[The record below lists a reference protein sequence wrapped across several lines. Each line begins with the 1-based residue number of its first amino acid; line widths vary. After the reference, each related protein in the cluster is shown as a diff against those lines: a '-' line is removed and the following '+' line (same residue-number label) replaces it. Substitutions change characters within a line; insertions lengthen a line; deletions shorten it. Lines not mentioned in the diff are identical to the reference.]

1 MPDSAHSDLPGTDAD
16 ARRPAAATTARI
28 VVNGVSLI
36 ADLSGALYWPDR
48 RMLVVADLHL
58 EKGSASA
65 ARGRLLPPYDTAA
78 TLRRL
83 AAVIERYSP
92 DCVVCLGDSF
102 DDRRAADRVAADDGE
117 RIAALVARQRWWWI
131 VGNHDPDPP
140 ARWGGRV
147 ADELVVGAIVLR
159 HEARAGAVGEVSG
172 HYHPKAAV
180 RVRYSRVSGRCFVSD
195 GRRLVMPAFGAYTG
209 GLDVLCP
216 AISGLM
222 DRRFDVHILGRR
234 RIQTL
239 PSTRLARPG

>member
-1 MPDSAHSDLPGTDAD
+1 MPDSANSDLAAPDAD
-16 ARRPAAATTARI
+16 AHAPAVT
-28 VVNGVSLI
+28 VPVLVNGVSLV

-48 RMLVVADLHL
+48 RMLIVADLHL

-65 ARGRLLPPYDTAA
+65 ERGRLLPPYDTAA

-83 AAVIERYSP
+83 AAIIERYRP
-92 DCVVCLGDSF
+92 DSVVCLGDSF
-102 DDRRAADRVAADDGE
+102 DDGRAADRVAAADGA
-117 RIAALVARQRWWWI
+117 RIAALVARQKWWWI

-140 ARWGGRV
+140 ARWGGHV
-147 ADELVVGAIVLR
+147 ADELVAGPLVLR
-159 HEARAGAVGEVSG
+159 HEAHAGAIGEISG

-180 RVRYSRVSGRCFVSD
+180 TVRYRRVSGRCFVSD

-209 GLDVLCP
+209 GLDVFSP
-216 AISGLM
+216 AISALL

-239 PSTRLARPG
+239 PSRRLARPG